1 MLQEQSKVQDFLNS
15 VARNSEKTRQLYGF
29 GLTHFQ
35 SFLSTD
41 DSDKRY
47 SQFTAGSILS
57 VLSNNQI
64 NVYTL
69 IDDFISYL
77 VTKHKNKLSPNAVAL
92 YVAALRSYLL
102 YHDIDIV
109 PAKFKR
115 RVKLPKNHRENEQ
128 PLDASD
134 IRKIL
139 LSCNNRRL
147 KAYLLVLASGAMRA
161 LEALAIRNCDI
172 DFSTSP
178 TRIHIRSQFTKTK
191 VSRDIYIS
199 DEATKF
205 LKEFLDFKHRN
216 KRPGRVNL
224 ERTPDQLVFGKQ
236 GRSKGVAFLYHK
248 LRIEFNKILQTLKM
262 DERKEGMLRRKVTFH
277 SLRRHAK
284 TVISDQTNQDYS
296 EWYLGH
302 AGSPYYTKKAA
313 DRRELYATKCMKYL
327 TFLDYTTL
335 ESTGKNIELKLEE
348 KEKEID
354 YLRERDL
361 KRETE
366 MQAMRQDMNKV
377 MSYIRENP
385 KLAKVKTEVLS
396 EI

>member
-15 VARNSEKTRQLYGF
+15 VARNSEKTRKLYGF

-41 DSDKRY
+41 DRY
-47 SQFTAGSILS
+47 SQFSAGSILA
-57 VLSNNQI
+57 VISNNQI

-69 IDDFISYL
+69 IDDFVSYL
-77 VTKHKNKLSPNAVAL
+77 VSRHKNKLSPNAVAL

-115 RVKLPKNHRENEQ
+115 RVKLPKNHRENEE

-147 KAYLLVLASGAMRA
+147 KAYILILASGAMRA
-161 LEALAIRNCDI
+161 LEAIAIRNCDI
-172 DFSTSP
+172 DFSMSP
-178 TRIHIRSQFTKTK
+178 TKMHIRSQYTKTK

-205 LKEFLDFKHRN
+205 LKEWLDFKYRD
-216 KRPGRVNL
+216 KGTGRINL
-224 ERTPDQLVFGKQ
+224 EKSPEQLVFGKQ
-236 GRSKGVAFLYHK
+236 NRSKGVAFLYHK
-248 LRIEFNKILQTLKM
+248 LWIEFNKILHAVNM
-262 DERKEGMLRRKVTFH
+262 DERKEGMLRRKITLH
-277 SLRRHAK
+277 SLRRYAK
-284 TVISDQTNQDYS
+284 TVISDQTSSDYS

-302 AGSPYYTKKAA
+302 AGSPYYTKKEA

-327 TFLDYTTL
+327 TFLDFEQL
-335 ESTGKNIELKLEE
+335 ETTGKNIELRLEE
-348 KEKEID
+348 KDRELA

-361 KRETE
+361 KHE
-366 MQAMRQDMNKV
+366 MEMKAMNERLEKLDSVVNK
-377 MSYIRENP
+377 IDNLE
-385 KLAKVKTEVLS
+385 KELGIA
-396 EI
+396 

>member
-1 MLQEQSKVQDFLNS
+1 MLSLS
-15 VARNSEKTRQLYGF
+15 VHIYSITILTLSLPSLRDESSYPKTTEKTSRLW
-29 GLTHFQ
+29 T
-35 SFLSTD
+35 
-41 DSDKRY
+41 
-47 SQFTAGSILS
+47 
-57 VLSNNQI
+57 VLI
-64 NVYTL
+64 FVKFYYHA
-69 IDDFISYL
+69 IIED
-77 VTKHKNKLSPNAVAL
+77 
-92 YVAALRSYLL
+92 LR
-102 YHDIDIV
+102 HI
-109 PAKFKR
+109 
-115 RVKLPKNHRENEQ
+115 
-128 PLDASD
+128 
-134 IRKIL
+134 
-139 LSCNNRRL
+139 C
-147 KAYLLVLASGAMRA
+147 VLASGAMRA
-161 LEALAIRNCDI
+161 LEALSIRNCDI

-205 LKEFLDFKHRN
+205 LKEFLDFKYRD
-216 KRPGRVNL
+216 KGPGRINL
-224 ERTPDQLVFGKQ
+224 EKTPEQLVFGKQ
-236 GRSKGVAFLYHK
+236 QRSKGVSFLYHK

-302 AGSPYYTKKAA
+302 AGSPYYTKKEA

-335 ESTGKNIELKLEE
+335 ESTGKNIELKLVE
-348 KEKEID
+348 KEKEIN

-366 MQAMRQDMNKV
+366 MQTMREDMDKV
-377 MSYIRENP
+377 ISYIRENP
-385 KLAKVKTEVLS
+385 NLAKVKTEVLS

>member
-1 MLQEQSKVQDFLNS
+1 LANLILQEQSKVQDFLNS
-15 VARNSEKTRQLYGF
+15 VARNSEKTRKLYGF

-41 DSDKRY
+41 DSGRY
-47 SQFTAGSILS
+47 SDFTAESILS
-57 VLSNNQI
+57 IISNNQI

-69 IDDFISYL
+69 IDDFVSYL

-128 PLDASD
+128 TLDASD

-147 KAYLLVLASGAMRA
+147 KAYILVLASGAMRA
-161 LEALAIRNCDI
+161 LEAIAIRNCDI

-178 TRIHIRSQFTKTK
+178 TKIHIRSQFTKTK

-205 LKEFLDFKHRN
+205 LKEWLDFKYRD
-216 KRPGRVNL
+216 KGTGRINL
-224 ERTPDQLVFGKQ
+224 EKTQEQLIFGKQ
-236 GRSKGVAFLYHK
+236 NRSKGVAFLYHK
-248 LRIEFNKILQTLKM
+248 LRIEFNKILQTLNM

-284 TVISDQTNQDYS
+284 TVISDQTSSDYS

-302 AGSPYYTKKAA
+302 AGSPYYTKKEA
-313 DRRELYATKCMKYL
+313 DRRDLYATRCMKYL

-335 ESTGKNIELKLEE
+335 VNTGKNIEAKLEE
-348 KEKEID
+348 KDKEIQ
-354 YLRERDL
+354 LL
-361 KRETE
+361 KQHE
-366 MQAMRQDMNKV
+366 
-377 MSYIRENP
+377 SYNGDAIATLSDQVTKLIEEVENL
-385 KLAKVKTEVLS
+385 KKTN
-396 EI
+396 

>member
-1 MLQEQSKVQDFLNS
+1 MQLHYMLL
-15 VARNSEKTRQLYGF
+15 
-29 GLTHFQ
+29 
-35 SFLSTD
+35 
-41 DSDKRY
+41 
-47 SQFTAGSILS
+47 
-57 VLSNNQI
+57 
-64 NVYTL
+64 
-69 IDDFISYL
+69 
-77 VTKHKNKLSPNAVAL
+77 
-92 YVAALRSYLL
+92 LRSYLL

-128 PLDASD
+128 ALDASD

-147 KAYLLVLASGAMRA
+147 KAYILVLASGAMRA

-178 TRIHIRSQFTKTK
+178 TKIHIRSQFTKTK

-205 LKEFLDFKHRN
+205 LKEWLDFKHRD
-216 KRPGRVNL
+216 KGSGRINL
-224 ERTPDQLVFGKQ
+224 ERTPEQLVFGKQ
-236 GRSKGVAFLYHK
+236 RRSKGIEFLYHK
-248 LRIEFNKILQTLKM
+248 LRIEFNKILQTLNM
-262 DERKEGMLRRKVTFH
+262 DERKEGMLRRKITLH

-284 TVISDQTNQDYS
+284 TVISDQTSSDYS

-302 AGSPYYTKKAA
+302 AGSPYYTKKEA

-327 TFLDYTTL
+327 TFLDYTIL

-348 KEKEID
+348 KEKEIN

-361 KRETE
+361 KHEIE
-366 MQAMRQDMNKV
+366 MKAMREDMNKV
-377 MSYIRENP
+377 ISYIRENP
-385 KLAKVKTEVLS
+385 NLAKVKTEVLS
-396 EI
+396 GI